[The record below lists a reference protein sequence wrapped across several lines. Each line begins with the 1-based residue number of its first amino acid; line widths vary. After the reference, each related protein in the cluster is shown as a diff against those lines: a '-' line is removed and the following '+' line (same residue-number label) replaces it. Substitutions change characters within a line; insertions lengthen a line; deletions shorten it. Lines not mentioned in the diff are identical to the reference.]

1 MKKILVTGLS
11 GFIGS
16 HTVDFLI
23 EKGYE
28 IHAVSTKKRSGTKHI
43 NWYNFDLLDENK
55 VKEFFKKTKLSY
67 LLHFAW
73 DVTHGEYVQS
83 PKNYDWL
90 IASINLLKNFKEN
103 GGQRAVV
110 AGTQLE
116 YSDNSP
122 YPASKRAL
130 LEVLKSLDISYA
142 WGRIFYLFGENEH
155 SDRLVP
161 YVINSL
167 LNKEEVKCSNSEQ
180 ICDFMYVKDV
190 ARAFVE
196 LLNSDVQGVVDIGS
210 GEGIKIKDLIF
221 KIADHLDGKD
231 LIRLG
236 ALKISEQKNYSI
248 IANNYRLKN
257 EVKFVPDFSIDK
269 SIENLI
275 ELSKRGIKW

>member
-28 IHAVSTKKRSGTKHI
+28 IHAISTKERYNTEHV
-43 NWYNFDLLDENK
+43 NWYNLDLLNENK
-55 VKEFFKKTKLSY
+55 VKEFLKKIKPSY

-73 DVTHGEYVQS
+73 DVTHGEYIQS

-103 GGQRAVV
+103 GGKRIVV

-116 YSDNSP
+116 DNDYNP
-122 YPASKRAL
+122 YPACKRAL

-155 SDRLVP
+155 PKRLVP

-167 LNKEEVKCSNSEQ
+167 LNKEEVKCSNGEQ
-180 ICDFMYVKDV
+180 VCDFMYVKDV

-221 KIADHLDGKD
+221 KIADYLEGKD
-231 LIRLG
+231 LIKIG
-236 ALKISEQKNYSI
+236 ALKSSEQKKYSI
-248 IANNYRLKN
+248 IADISRLKN
-257 EVKFVPDFSIDK
+257 EVKFVP
-269 SIENLI
+269 NYN
-275 ELSKRGIKW
+275 R